1 MIVSALSPR
10 AAAAGLQA
18 GGVIVY
24 PTESVWGLGCD
35 PFDAAVVRRL
45 LAIKRRDEDKGLI
58 LIAADFVA
66 LMPLLHLDA
75 LPRARLDTVLATW
88 PGPHTWLMPCHDHVP
103 RWIRGDHASLAVR
116 VTAHPVA
123 AALCRKFGGP
133 LVSTSANLAG
143 RPPPHSLAEI
153 DRDLLDQID
162 GHLEGETGGLARPTP
177 IRDSLTGAQ
186 IRA

>member
-1 MIVSALSPR
+1 MIVSALSPT
-10 AAAAGLQA
+10 AAAAGLHA

-45 LAIKRRDEDKGLI
+45 LAIKRRGEDKGLI
-58 LIAADFVA
+58 LIADELAA
-66 LMPLLHLDA
+66 LVPLLDLDA
-75 LPRARLDTVLATW
+75 LPQARLHAVLATW
-88 PGPHTWLMPCHDHVP
+88 PGPHTWLMPCREHVP
-103 RWIRGDHASLAVR
+103 AWLRGDHATLAVR

-133 LVSTSANLAG
+133 LVSTSANVSGA
-143 RPPPHSLAEI
+143 PPPRTLADI
-153 DRDLLDQID
+153 DPALLEQVD
-162 GHLEGETGGLARPTP
+162 GHLEGETGDLARPTP
-177 IRDSLTGAQ
+177 IRDALTGAA